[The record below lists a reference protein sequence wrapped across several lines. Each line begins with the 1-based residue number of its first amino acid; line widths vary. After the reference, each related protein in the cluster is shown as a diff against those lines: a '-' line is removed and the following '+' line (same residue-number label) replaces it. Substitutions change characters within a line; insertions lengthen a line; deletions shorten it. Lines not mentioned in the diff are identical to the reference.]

1 MQLQNPILQ
10 PMKRLLRPAVFLLS
24 VVMWQCGGKDNY
36 MEEEMDDEPTALLEE
51 ILRIEDQ
58 LLATMPMADTALA
71 ADLIQ
76 KINRYTTALPYDTLS
91 AQLMIKAANLFLLF
105 PDMEVN
111 ALRQLQLVYTRFAGQ
126 NHAAQALFLSGMIY
140 DNNLRQPQ
148 QAIKMWEQ
156 LIEQY
161 PGHPL
166 SAQAATLL
174 KITDEDPSNDIELIQ
189 KWLNDPKNKT
199 NQIQVQTE

>member
-1 MQLQNPILQ
+1 
-10 PMKRLLRPAVFLLS
+10 MKRLLRPAVFLLA
-24 VVMWQCGGKDNY
+24 VVMWQCGGRGNQ
-36 MEEEMDDEPTALLEE
+36 MEDEMDEEPTALLEE

-58 LLATMPMADTALA
+58 LLATMPLADTALA
-71 ADLIQ
+71 VDLIQ

-91 AQLMIKAANLFLLF
+91 AQLMIKAANLLLLF
-105 PDMEVN
+105 PDQEVD
-111 ALRQLQLVYTRFAGQ
+111 ALRQLQIVHTRFAGQ
-126 NHAAQALFLSGMIY
+126 NFGAQALFLAGMIY

-148 QAIKMWEQ
+148 QAIKMWQQ

-166 SAQAATLL
+166 AAQAATLL
-174 KITDEDPSNDIELIQ
+174 KITDEDPSNDIELVE